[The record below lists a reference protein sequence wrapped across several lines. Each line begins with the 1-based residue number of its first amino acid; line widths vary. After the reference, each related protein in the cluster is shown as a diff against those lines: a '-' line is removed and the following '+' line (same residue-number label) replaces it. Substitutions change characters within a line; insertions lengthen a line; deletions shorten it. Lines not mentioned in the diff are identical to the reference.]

1 MNCEKPWNGKL
12 LKAVAVD
19 VYNQT
24 IDGDVACAVTAA
36 VGGANTSGAKVLCV
50 YAQDQGGGA
59 TGIATAR
66 KPERGR
72 WCNGRNPGRW
82 A

>member
-1 MNCEKPWNGKL
+1 MPSVEEKNCPRNCGKPWSDKL

-36 VGGANTSGAKVLCV
+36 VGVSNASGPKVLCV
-50 YAQDQGGGA
+50 YAQD
-59 TGIATAR
+59 
-66 KPERGR
+66 
-72 WCNGRNPGRW
+72 
-82 A
+82 